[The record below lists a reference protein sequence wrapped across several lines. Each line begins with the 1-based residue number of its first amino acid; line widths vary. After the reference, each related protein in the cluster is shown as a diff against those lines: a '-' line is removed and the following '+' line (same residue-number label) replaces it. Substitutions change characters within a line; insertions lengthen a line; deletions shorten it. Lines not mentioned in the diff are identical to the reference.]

1 MNRVGQMLG
10 IQLGNSMGA
19 IFTCVLSVGVSFL
32 GSWVLALATLFLLP
46 ICGVLMM
53 VLAGYA
59 TKNEPEAGHFPATL
73 YEMLNSPVRSY
84 IRLFPMR
91 HKNMWKKHSVFGGW
105 RRLIVKGRGVLH
117 FEKTNTW

>member
-59 TKNEPEAGHFPATL
+59 TKNEPEAGYFPATL
-73 YEMLNSPVRSY
+73 Y
-84 IRLFPMR
+84 
-91 HKNMWKKHSVFGGW
+91 
-105 RRLIVKGRGVLH
+105 
-117 FEKTNTW
+117 